1 MATQVYVLMEHVHIL
16 RDLFGKGLQPG
27 MDYSEMVHMVS
38 KSLKDS
44 SKKTTTHMHSIRKL
58 AMWVYLLLPQFGQQ
72 CHQKLGIPLKFWMG
86 KSQIQHGS
94 TTNSSL
100 ILMSKISSQDKL
112 SHTVSQKDW
121 MIFVKKL
128 VSKPLYWDFNFPLQN
143 FWAKA
148 FEICPKSSSGP
159 QTNTENL
166 CYVTIAGT
174 TGQLCPI

>member
-1 MATQVYVLMEHVHIL
+1 
-16 RDLFGKGLQPG
+16 
-27 MDYSEMVHMVS
+27 
-38 KSLKDS
+38 
-44 SKKTTTHMHSIRKL
+44 
-58 AMWVYLLLPQFGQQ
+58 
-72 CHQKLGIPLKFWMG
+72 
-86 KSQIQHGS
+86 
-94 TTNSSL
+94 
-100 ILMSKISSQDKL
+100 
-112 SHTVSQKDW
+112 